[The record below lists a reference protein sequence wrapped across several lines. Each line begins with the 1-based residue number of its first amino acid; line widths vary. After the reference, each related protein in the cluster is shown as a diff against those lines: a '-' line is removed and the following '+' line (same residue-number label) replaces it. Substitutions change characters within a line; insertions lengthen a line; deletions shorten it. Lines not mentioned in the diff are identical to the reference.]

1 MITNGFTYIAVL
13 VFIAALLV
21 WLQRYTKSKF
31 FDYAPPIVLLYLIT
45 MILCTLGA
53 WDMEATKPAYSVL
66 KNNLLYAMIFLMLLR
81 CDIRK
86 IIKLGPKMLGGFF
99 AASVSIS
106 LAFIAT
112 FAIMKGP
119 LGSEAW
125 KALGALCGSWMG
137 GSGNMIAVQAALD
150 IGEADMA
157 YALVVDSIDYSI
169 WVMFLLWAINL
180 APKFNKWVKADTT
193 TLDEV
198 SRRLEEDAKGN
209 EDKASFVNLIF
220 LLGLAL
226 VISAFGQD
234 IGAALNGAM
243 PFLDKATWT
252 VLLIT
257 LSGLIGAV
265 TPVGRMAG
273 STELSNL
280 LLYSVV
286 ALLASRASF
295 LELTDAPAWI
305 LAGFMILAIHGIILV
320 LLAKIFHLDMFTCG
334 VASLA
339 NIGGSASAPILA
351 GAYSGAL
358 VPVGVLM
365 ALMGYVI
372 GCCMCNSPFFY
383 TIFCLAAQI
392 CAAHALVGQQFST
405 GALHDHT
412 ARLKDVGTVCHGK
425 SHLCVLLHQQDGHAF
440 LVHVLDDVEDLLHQQ
455 RRKAHGRLV
464 QHQHGSVAHQCTAHS
479 QHLLLAAGHG
489 TGQLLAAL
497 LQAGEQLK
505 HLFLVGCNGGSRL
518 GVCTHVQIFFHGHV
532 QEHMTAFRHMGKAC
546 FHDLVGAHALDAAAL
561 VQDVAGL
568 GLQQAGNGLQGG
580 GFASTVGTDQGDDLA
595 LIHLEGDVLDGV
607 DVAVIDVDVI
617 NFQ

>member
-13 VFIAALLV
+13 IFIAAMLV

-45 MILCTLGA
+45 MIFCTLKV
-53 WDMEATKPAYSVL
+53 WDMESTSAAYSAL
-66 KNNLLYAMIFLMLLR
+66 KNNILFAMIFLMLLR

-99 AASVSIS
+99 SASVSIGI
-106 LAFIAT
+106 AFIAT
-112 FAIMKGP
+112 YAILRGP
-119 LGSEAW
+119 LGPDAW

-198 SRRLEEDAKGN
+198 SRRLEEDV
-209 EDKASFVNLIF
+209 KANDSQITFVNIIF
-220 LLGLAL
+220 LLGLSLL
-226 VISAFGQD
+226 VSAVGQNL
-234 IGAALNGAM
+234 GGVLNGAM
-243 PFLDKATWT
+243 SFLDKSTWT

-257 LSGLIGAV
+257 LAGLIGAV
-265 TPVGRMAG
+265 TPVGKMAG
-273 STELSNL
+273 TTELSNVM
-280 LLYSVV
+280 LYSVV

-295 LELTDAPAWI
+295 LELTDAPIWI
-305 LAGFMILAIHGIILV
+305 IAGFMILAIHGIILV
-320 LLAKIFHLDMFTCG
+320 ILAKIFKLDMFTCG

-372 GCCMCNSPFFY
+372 G
-383 TIFCLAAQI
+383 T
-392 CAAHALVGQQFST
+392 
-405 GALHDHT
+405 
-412 ARLKDVGTVCHGK
+412 
-425 SHLCVLLHQQDGHAF
+425 
-440 LVHVLDDVEDLLHQQ
+440 
-455 RRKAHGRLV
+455 
-464 QHQHGSVAHQCTAHS
+464 
-479 QHLLLAAGHG
+479 
-489 TGQLLAAL
+489 
-497 LQAGEQLK
+497 
-505 HLFLVGCNGGSRL
+505 
-518 GVCTHVQIFFHGHV
+518 
-532 QEHMTAFRHMGKAC
+532 
-546 FHDLVGAHALDAAAL
+546 
-561 VQDVAGL
+561 
-568 GLQQAGNGLQGG
+568 GG
-580 GFASTVGTDQGDDLA
+580 GIIVANIMA
-595 LIHLEGDVLDGV
+595 L
-607 DVAVIDVDVI
+607 
-617 NFQ
+617 FS